1 MAVHLVRMGH
11 PLGLE
16 ALDFLL
22 LRDVDFHPSSE
33 GKVLIHPLHWTG
45 MVQVHLQG
53 LASKEPTP
61 RKFLHSAQLDSL
73 MDLLQKSSLAN
84 ALLE

>member
-1 MAVHLVRMGH
+1 MGH
-11 PLGLE
+11 PLGPE

-22 LRDVDFHPSSE
+22 PADVDFHPSSE
-33 GKVLIHPLHWTG
+33 GRVLIHPLHWVG
-45 MVQVHLQG
+45 MVQVLLHG
-53 LASKEPTP
+53 LVSKEPVP
-61 RKFLHSAQLDSL
+61 RKFLHSAQQDSP